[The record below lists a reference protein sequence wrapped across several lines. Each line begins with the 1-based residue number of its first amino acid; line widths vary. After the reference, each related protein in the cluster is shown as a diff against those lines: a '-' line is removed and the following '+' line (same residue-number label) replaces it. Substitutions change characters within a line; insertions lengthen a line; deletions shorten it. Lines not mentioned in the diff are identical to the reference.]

1 MIRKAARFSL
11 ILAVLLAVPGPA
23 ALTRAEVL
31 DKVAAVVNDE
41 VITQSELDQLLLTV
55 YQQYR
60 QAYAGEQLAQKMNE
74 ARMTLLQQMIEDKLV
89 YQESKRLKV
98 TVSEEEINERMEEF
112 KGRFPS
118 EQEFETILARQGL
131 TLTKLRDR
139 YCEQIAIRKLQQYQV
154 QSKILVTPKDIEDY
168 YEVHLADF
176 TQAESVEAKTITV
189 RKSEEAVKAESAD
202 PTARKKAEDVL
213 RRLYAG
219 EDFETVAREASEDTM
234 ASEGGNL
241 GTIKRGDLVEN
252 LDEVIFTLKP
262 GELSPIL
269 ETPMGY
275 HIFRVEKKTEKK
287 VLSLEEMRNKVHDYV
302 YREKSRA
309 RFSEW
314 MDDLKK
320 NAYIAI
326 R

>member
-1 MIRKAARFSL
+1 MAKRALRFFL
-11 ILAVLLAVPGPA
+11 MFAGLLAVSGPA
-23 ALTRAEVL
+23 APSRAEVL

-60 QAYAGEQLAQKMNE
+60 QAYTGDQLAQKMNE
-74 ARMTLLQQMIEDKLV
+74 ARMALLQQMIEDKLV

-98 TVSEEEINERMEEF
+98 TVSEEEINERLEEF
-112 KGRFPS
+112 KARFPS
-118 EQEFETILARQGL
+118 EQEFEKILARQGL

-139 YCEQIAIRKLQQYQV
+139 YREQIAIRKLQQYQV
-154 QSKILVTPKDIEDY
+154 QSKVLVTPKDIEEY
-168 YEVHLADF
+168 YESHLADF
-176 TQAESVEAKTITV
+176 TQAEAVEAKTITV

-234 ASEGGNL
+234 AAEGGNL

-252 LDEVIFTLKP
+252 LDEVIFTLQP
-262 GELSPIL
+262 GELSPVL

-275 HIFRVEKKTEKK
+275 HIFRVEKKSAKK
-287 VLSLEEMRNKVHDYV
+287 VLSLEEVRNKIRDYV

-309 RFSEW
+309 RFTEW
-314 MDDLKK
+314 VDELKK

>member
-1 MIRKAARFSL
+1 MTLRVFLFSFL
-11 ILAVLLAVPGPA
+11 ISACLAGMPGTRP
-23 ALTRAEVL
+23 LRAEML
-31 DKVAAVVNDE
+31 DKVAAIVNDE

-60 QAYAGEQLAQKMNE
+60 QAFAGEELVRKMNE

-89 YQESKRLKV
+89 YQESQRLKV
-98 TVSEEEINERMEEF
+98 TVSEEEIKERLEEF
-112 KGRFPS
+112 KGRFPN
-118 EQEFETILARQGL
+118 EDEFEKILARQGL
-131 TLTKLRDR
+131 TLTKLRER
-139 YCEQIAIRKLQQYQV
+139 YREQIAIRKLQQYQV
-154 QSKILVTPKDIEDY
+154 QSKVLVTHKDIEEY
-168 YEVHLADF
+168 YQSHLADF
-176 TQAESVEAKTITV
+176 TQPEAVEAKTITV
-189 RKSEEAVKAESAD
+189 RKSEEAVKAESED
-202 PTARKKAEDVL
+202 PTAKKKAEDVL

-234 ASEGGNL
+234 AAEGGNL

-252 LDEVIFTLKP
+252 LDEALFTLKP
-262 GELSPIL
+262 GEISPIL

-287 VLSLEEMRNKVHDYV
+287 VLSLEEVRNKIRDYV

-309 RFSEW
+309 LFAEW
-314 MDDLKK
+314 LDTLKK